1 MDFFVSS
8 VTGRTASS
16 VTLAFVTGELCS
28 CKNRR
33 GRYQFPIS
41 RVNRDIF
48 ISIINAD
55 FFDLNADT
63 SN

>member
-8 VTGRTASS
+8 VTGRTTPS
-16 VTLAFVTGELCS
+16 VPLVFVTGERCA

-41 RVNRDIF
+41 V
-48 ISIINAD
+48 INGESL
-55 FFDLNADT
+55 FQ
-63 SN
+63 S